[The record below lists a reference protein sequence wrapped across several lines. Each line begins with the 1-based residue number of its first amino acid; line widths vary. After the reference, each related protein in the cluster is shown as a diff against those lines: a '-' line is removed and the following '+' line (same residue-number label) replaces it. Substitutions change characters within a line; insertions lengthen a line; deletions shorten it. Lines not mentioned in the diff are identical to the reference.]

1 MDFTQLKAKGNDCY
15 RRKDHEGALKFY
27 DRALRLPKGE
37 LESAQHE
44 AVIHL
49 NKAAVLLELQRF
61 SDAELE
67 AQKAKEL
74 GGGEINEE
82 KIYYRFANVFS
93 FGFIFI

>member
-1 MDFTQLKAKGNDCY
+1 MDFSQLKAKGNDCY

-37 LESAQHE
+37 LSEAESAQHE

-61 SDAELE
+61 TAAEIE

-82 KIYYRFANVFS
+82 KIYYRFTN
-93 FGFIFI
+93 IF